1 MSTITQH
8 DDHAART
15 GPASRPAD
23 RRGLPPRARR
33 RRHQEHES
41 ATASRGANRWFVL
54 TAMLA
59 FVLYSVGPVWWLVVA
74 ATKTKEQLYRSN
86 GLWFADFNLI
96 ENLQALFTYQ
106 DAAYPRWL
114 ANTVWYCMASSI
126 GLTLISLAA
135 GYGLALYR
143 YRGRGLTMAFIIG
156 SFLIPGVLMTIP
168 SYLLYVRIGIFDTMW
183 AMILPG
189 FFNAFSVY
197 LARVYTAGAVP
208 SELLEA
214 ARIDG
219 AGEYRIFF
227 QIGLRLLSTAG
238 ATIFLLH
245 FVATWNGFLG
255 PLVFLRSAEKWP
267 VMVGLYSWLQ
277 RGVDS
282 QYDLTGLV
290 ITGALVAS
298 IPMVLLMI
306 SMQRYWKS
314 GVTLG
319 SLK

>member
-1 MSTITQH
+1 MSTITQST
-8 DDHAART
+8 DADGAAPVEAVA
-15 GPASRPAD
+15 GPPGRRP
-23 RRGLPPRARR
+23 ARR
-33 RRHQEHES
+33 RREEVE
-41 ATASRGANRWFVL
+41 AAAASRGANRWFVL
-54 TAMLA
+54 AALFA
-59 FVLYSVGPVWWLVVA
+59 FVLYSVGPVWWLIVA
-74 ATKTKEQLYRSN
+74 ATKTKQQLYRTN
-86 GLWFADFNLI
+86 GLWFADLNLV

-106 DAAYPRWL
+106 DAIYPRWL
-114 ANTVWYCMASSI
+114 ANTALYGLASSV
-126 GLTLISLAA
+126 GLTLVSLAA
-135 GYGLALYR
+135 GYGLARYS
-143 YRGRGLTMAFIIG
+143 YRGKGLTMAFVIG
-156 SFLIPGVLMTIP
+156 SFLIPGVLLTIP
-168 SYLLYVRIGIFDTMW
+168 SYLLYVRLGIFDTVW
-183 AMILPG
+183 SMILPG
-189 FFNAFSVY
+189 FFSAFSVY
-197 LARVYTAGAVP
+197 LAKVYAQGAVP
-208 SELLEA
+208 AELMEA
-214 ARIDG
+214 ARLDG

-245 FVATWNGFLG
+245 FVGTWNAFMG
-255 PLVFLRSAEKWP
+255 PLVFLRTAEKWP

-277 RGVDS
+277 RGTDS